1 MTSILNIFS
10 LIPQRPPFVMVDK
23 LLYCDEFITQTI
35 FKVPN
40 DNVLVINGE
49 FTEAGLMENIAQT
62 AAARAGQIAER
73 KKEPVAIGYIG
84 AVKNFE
90 IFNLPKVND
99 ELLTEVKI
107 ENQVF
112 DVTIISGTVK
122 CNGIVMAQCEMNIFI
137 SN

>member
-1 MTSILNIFS
+1 MTSASNILS
-10 LIPQRPPFVMVDK
+10 LIPQRPPFVMIDE
-23 LLYCDEFITQTI
+23 LLYCDEITTRTG
-35 FKVPN
+35 FKVTD
-40 DNVLVINGE
+40 DNVLVVNGE

-62 AAARAGQIAER
+62 AAARAGHMAELEN
-73 KKEPVAIGYIG
+73 KPVAIGYIG

-90 IFNLPKVND
+90 VFNLPKVND

-122 CNGIVMAQCEMNIFI
+122 CNGSVMAQCEMNIFI
-137 SN
+137 GS